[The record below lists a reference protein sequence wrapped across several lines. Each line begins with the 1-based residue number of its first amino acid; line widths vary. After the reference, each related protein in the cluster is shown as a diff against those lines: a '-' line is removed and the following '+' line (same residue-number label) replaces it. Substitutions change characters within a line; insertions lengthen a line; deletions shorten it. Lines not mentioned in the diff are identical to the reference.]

1 MNFFYNFFKKKIL
14 ILFFLFLSCSPSKLG
29 FNNLIGNENLQINS
43 FQLKKIREYLSG
55 NFYSDELKQKTYHN
69 IPIFFAISKDG
80 KSSLNVSCYGKDPCN
95 LGVGYYQYLKKYSKK
110 FNNELYIF
118 AIENK
123 VVWGEANLTLKQN
136 LNEDSILDKILD
148 NKNITFKENNKD
160 FQNYSLLVLPD
171 QSCSGDDC

>member
-1 MNFFYNFFKKKIL
+1 MNISYNFLKNKIL
-14 ILFFLFLSCSPSKLG
+14 ILFFLFLSCSPNKLG

-43 FQLKKIREYLSG
+43 FQLKKIKEYLSG
-55 NFYSDELKQKTYHN
+55 SFYSNELNQKTYHN

-110 FNNELYIF
+110 FNNELFIF

-123 VVWGEANLTLKQN
+123 VVWGWGKLNIKTKLKWR
-136 LNEDSILDKILD
+136 
-148 NKNITFKENNKD
+148 
-160 FQNYSLLVLPD
+160 
-171 QSCSGDDC
+171 